1 MVSELSLLSGS
12 WYEQLRFHLHRPT
25 SVHLVQCPHLQ
36 LYLQSVSRE
45 GVALKKM
52 PSHRALQLPG
62 LKEAS
67 LLDVSIQNFGVYVAD
82 AARGTV
88 DVLRVVGSRSR
99 QDLVLD
105 GQVLKLT
112 VGLRVEVEMYSVIQA
127 E

>member
-1 MVSELSLLSGS
+1 MFPSSNA
-12 WYEQLRFHLHRPT
+12 LR
-25 SVHLVQCPHLQ
+25 LQ
-36 LYLQSVSRE
+36 LYLQSVARE

-62 LKEAS
+62 LTEAS

-82 AARGTV
+82 AVRGTV
-88 DVLRVVGSRSR
+88 DVLKLIGSRTR

-112 VGLRVEVEMYSVIQA
+112 VGLRVEDPNFNLVQF
-127 E
+127 